1 MSGLLISEILER
13 LYREKLA
20 INWYSGKRILVTGGA
35 GFIGS
40 WLVEALVRLGAEV
53 YVVDNLWR
61 GSLDN
66 LKREDGSYWIDITKQ
81 FILGDLREYH
91 TALSVCFQ
99 AKPDI
104 VFHLADIVAGIDF
117 VFANEP
123 FLFRA
128 NFLINTNMFTAVQ
141 EAGIKQLV
149 YMGTACSF
157 PQKLQ
162 EKPGGLPL
170 VEEQIYPADPESA
183 YGWSKLMGE
192 YEAELIGRHYNMDIG
207 ILRLHNVYGPRSLL
221 SIKRSQVIPSLIR
234 KAVRYPDEDFIV
246 WGSGK
251 QARDFVFVGD
261 VVDALLRLL
270 IKGMNKG
277 AIQIGTAQETTIA
290 ELAHTIVE
298 ISGKEIPIKFDTSKP
313 EGDGG
318 RSGCYDKAKHILG
331 WDVFTPLQDG
341 LKQTYDWAY
350 DQIVNENIKL
360 DDYQEKNQTI

>member
-1 MSGLLISEILER
+1 MSSFLISEVLER
-13 LYREKLA
+13 LAKEKLE

-40 WLVEALVRLGAEV
+40 WLVEALVRLGADV

-61 GSLDN
+61 GSLNN
-66 LKREDGSYWIDITKQ
+66 LKLEDNSYCIDLSKQ
-81 FILGDLREYH
+81 FMLGDLREFH
-91 TALSVCFQ
+91 TALSACLW

-104 VFHLADIVAGIDF
+104 VLHLADIVAGIDF

-123 FLFRA
+123 FIFRA
-128 NFLINTNMFTAVQ
+128 NLLINTNMFTAAQ
-141 EAGIKQLV
+141 ETGTNQLL
-149 YMGTACSF
+149 YLGTACSF

-162 EKPGGLPL
+162 EKPGGVPL

-192 YEAELIGRHYNMDIG
+192 YEAELLGRYSNMDVG

-261 VVDALLRLL
+261 VVDALLRLP
-270 IKGMNKG
+270 IEGMNEG

-290 ELAHTIVE
+290 ELAHTIIKV
-298 ISGKEIPIKFDTSKP
+298 SGKEIPIKFDTTKP
-313 EGDGG
+313 EGDSG
-318 RSGCYDKAKHILG
+318 RSGNYNKAKRILR
-331 WDVFTPLQDG
+331 WNVFTPLHDG
-341 LKQTYDWAY
+341 LKQTYEWAY
-350 DQIVNENIKL
+350 DQIHNKNINL
-360 DDYQEKNQTI
+360 ND